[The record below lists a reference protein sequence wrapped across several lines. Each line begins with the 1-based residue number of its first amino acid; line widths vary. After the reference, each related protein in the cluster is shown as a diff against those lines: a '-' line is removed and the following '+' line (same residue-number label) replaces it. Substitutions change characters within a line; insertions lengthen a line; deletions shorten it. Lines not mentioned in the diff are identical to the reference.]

1 MTRIGLVLGAGGVV
15 GQAYH
20 AGVLAALEHDYGWD
34 PRSAEVIVGTSA
46 GAITG
51 TLLRSG
57 VPASELAAWTVKSP
71 LAAEGRVLHEIF
83 GAEPPTFEP
92 YRPER
97 LLLRPPA
104 IPELS
109 ALKRAV
115 LRPWQI
121 RPLAA
126 ALAVIPP
133 GRVDAADTFDSLAQV
148 SGQSWPDQELWICAV
163 RMSDGQR
170 VVFGRDRTG
179 AALPTAVAASCAVP
193 GYFKP
198 VTIDGARFVDGVMH
212 SPTNAESL
220 HGRPL
225 DLILV
230 VSPMSGPGGLIGP
243 YRLARRHAGW
253 LARREVNALR
263 RTGTPVLTFRPS
275 HREQQVMGTDVMS
288 GDRLQE
294 IVQESFLAAGR
305 YAAARNLRQLLDGRA
320 A

>member
-46 GAITG
+46 GSITG
-51 TLLRSG
+51 ALLRSG

-71 LAAEGRVLHEIF
+71 LAPEGSVLSELF
-83 GAEPPTFEP
+83 GSEHPTFEP

-109 ALKRAV
+109 ALKQAV
-115 LRPWQI
+115 LRPWRI

-126 ALAVIPP
+126 ALALIPP
-133 GRVDAADTFDSLAQV
+133 GRVDGADTFDSLAQL
-148 SGQSWPDQELWICAV
+148 SGRSWPEQQLWICAV
-163 RMSDGQR
+163 RVSDGRR
-170 VVFGRDRTG
+170 VVFGRDETG
-179 AALPTAVAASCAVP
+179 VQLSTAVAASCAVP

-198 VTIDGARFVDGVMH
+198 IQIHGDRYVDGVVS
-212 SPTNAESL
+212 SPTNAGVL
-220 HGRPL
+220 HGRRL

-230 VSPMSGPGGLIGP
+230 VSPMSGPGWPIGP
-243 YRLARRHAGW
+243 YGLARRHAGR
-253 LARREVNALR
+253 LGRREVAALR
-263 RTGTPVLTFRPS
+263 RGGTSVLTFRPG

-288 GDRLQE
+288 GDRLHE
-294 IVQESFLAAGR
+294 IVQESFLAAGAF
-305 YAAARNLRQLLDGRA
+305 AAARGLRELLHPRA